1 MTKYLIIDCTN
12 GPGYSS
18 PAVSIL
24 GDRQSAFDL
33 YHQYVGVNVISN
45 LELTE
50 TGFESNHHY
59 TLFEDGEDNHG
70 CHIIEVEEKQMWIID
85 GNFSNEIWQ
94 MEDTHYI
101 EDALDG
107 LNITCNKDD
116 ESEFWIEEDSH
127 EACTAHA
134 ECQDS
139 GTHYTIIQIK

>member
-1 MTKYLIIDCTN
+1 MKKYLGIDCTN

-24 GDRQSAFDL
+24 GDRQSAYDL
-33 YHQYVGVNVISN
+33 YYRNVGEYVVRGHN
-45 LELTE
+45 LEE
-50 TGFESNHHY
+50 QGFEGNHLY
-59 TLFEDGEDNHG
+59 VLFEDGEGNHG

-94 MEDTHYI
+94 MGDTHYI

-127 EACTAHA
+127 EACIAHA

>member
-12 GPGYSS
+12 GPGCSS

-33 YHQYVGVNVISN
+33 YHQIIGNNVVMH
-45 LELTE
+45 LKLTE

-59 TLFEDGEDNHG
+59 TLFEDSEDNYG
-70 CHIIEVEEKQMWIID
+70 CHLIEVEEKQMWIID

-127 EACTAHA
+127 EACIAHA
-134 ECQDS
+134 ECQDR